1 MFSELYLPKIE
12 SFTKNELQA
21 KVLSSLYKLGIDA
34 PYDFNKEDSVW
45 IGFYSLYKTLTEY
58 KNDVTISS
66 IKDSL
71 KEWIKDYLF
80 ISKKENFSQKLTPY
94 LHSFV
99 FHYIE
104 MLALHGNIH
113 KFLTQPNEKLNDFFT
128 QYYHKSTNKPFL
140 NYQFI
145 FQIMKK
151 RNLTM
156 KVTIKVTKK
165 VI

>member
-1 MFSELYLPKIE
+1 MTSLHF
-12 SFTKNELQA
+12 NG
-21 KVLSSLYKLGIDA
+21 LYKLGIDA

-58 KNDVTISS
+58 KNDVNISN

-94 LHSFV
+94 LHSLV

-113 KFLTQPNEKLNDFFT
+113 KFSTQPNEKLNDFFT
-128 QYYHKSTNKPFL
+128 QYYHKSTNKHFL
-140 NYQFI
+140 NNNFI
-145 FQIMKK
+145 SQIMKK
-151 RNLTM
+151 RNRIEFYNL
-156 KVTIKVTKK
+156 KGDVGEFFDFNNESDYESDLDDE
-165 VI
+165 